1 MGDPGAERPPRKHPR
16 YEVEIRVD
24 WSTGQMFVSDRITN
38 ISEGGVFI
46 RSGMPPPEGARVEMV
61 FWPAGGSPIRAVG
74 HVVWSQGSQE
84 AYALP
89 SGVMP
94 GGGLRF
100 TEMHPADRAML
111 RQYLIEIATG
121 AKRPPGH

>member
-1 MGDPGAERPPRKHPR
+1 MDESERPVRKHTR
-16 YEVEIRVD
+16 HDVEIRVD
-24 WSTGQMFVSDRITN
+24 WSTGQMFVSDRVVN

-46 RSGMPPPEGARVEMV
+46 HSGNPPPEGARVEMV
-61 FWPAGGSPIRAVG
+61 FWPPGGTPIRATG
-74 HVVWSQGSQE
+74 HVVWSHGSQD
-84 AYALP
+84 AWASLP

-111 RQYLIEIATG
+111 RAYLIEIATG
-121 AKRPPGH
+121 AKPAPGH